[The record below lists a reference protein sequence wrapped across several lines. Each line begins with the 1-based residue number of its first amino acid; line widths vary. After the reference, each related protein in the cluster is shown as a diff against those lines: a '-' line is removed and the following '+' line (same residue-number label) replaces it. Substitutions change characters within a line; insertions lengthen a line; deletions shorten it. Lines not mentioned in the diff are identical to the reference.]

1 MRLPL
6 KVGSQEIRANDRC
19 LLSIWTLSDII
30 RCLCPETG
38 HFLPNFCRNAKKLTW
53 NFVYR

>member
-30 RCLCPETG
+30 RCYAPKPVISCPTFAEM
-38 HFLPNFCRNAKKLTW
+38 PKN
-53 NFVYR
+53 